1 MSTTLQK
8 DEAHNI
14 IDKMPHDATR
24 DDLMRELY
32 IRQTIKRGL
41 ENSNSGRTKDVQEI
55 RARYGLST

>member
-14 IDKMPHDATR
+14 IDKMPHDATW
-24 DDLMRELY
+24 DDLMREIY

-41 ENSNSGRTKDVQEI
+41 DDSNSGRTKDVQEI
-55 RARYGLST
+55 RARYGLQT